1 MPKRAQLLAELSGPT
16 DYGIL
21 LLGQMGGV
29 PNEINLLIETAVY
42 DDDVEGLRP
51 LHTYAVRAL
60 GVREQRLSLGV
71 FGRLQF
77 LTEHPLLIHANSPRA
92 AVHFSGRPDHVEDL
106 VLDISQAYISTF
118 GPWRHL
124 IEQVDDLNRSAP
136 LVDLL
141 QGGAGQ
147 LGVMPLPLAERMVRV
162 LKHHQMTASLALESG
177 FEAEDEHGRSRLL
190 QLLLIDQ
197 SYVTALGFAVDE
209 VGKA

>member
-1 MPKRAQLLAELSGPT
+1 M
-16 DYGIL
+16 
-21 LLGQMGGV
+21 
-29 PNEINLLIETAVY
+29 
-42 DDDVEGLRP
+42 
-51 LHTYAVRAL
+51 
-60 GVREQRLSLGV
+60 
-71 FGRLQF
+71 
-77 LTEHPLLIHANSPRA
+77 
-92 AVHFSGRPDHVEDL
+92 
-106 VLDISQAYISTF
+106 LDISQAYLSPF

-124 IEQVDDLNRSAP
+124 IEQPDDLNRSAP